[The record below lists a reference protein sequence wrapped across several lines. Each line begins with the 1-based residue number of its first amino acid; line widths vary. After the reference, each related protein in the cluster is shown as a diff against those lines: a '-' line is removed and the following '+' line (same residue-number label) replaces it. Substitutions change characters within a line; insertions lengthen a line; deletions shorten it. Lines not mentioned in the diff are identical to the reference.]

1 MRQHHLR
8 RRMPVSP
15 LSTAL
20 SPLGTTSSDNS
31 EETPADHS
39 ILSTEE
45 RTVVRHFESN
55 HSRSKEGRFVVLLP
69 RNPSAKQIG
78 ESRSQAVRRFLSLE
92 RVRRFVSLEP
102 SLTAKGRFKELD
114 DVMQKY
120 LDLGHAEQIGES
132 RSQAVRRFV
141 SLEPSLTAKGRFKE
155 LDDVMQ
161 KYLDLGH
168 AEQIGE
174 SRSQAVRRFL
184 SLERSLTAK
193 GRFKE
198 LDDVM
203 QEYLDLGHAEPI
215 SSTDLERPI
224 EDVQGYKHYHTS
236 QSSVQQNRLLE
247 YP

>member
-92 RVRRFVSLEP
+92 R
-102 SLTAKGRFKELD
+102 
-114 DVMQKY
+114 
-120 LDLGHAEQIGES
+120 
-132 RSQAVRRFV
+132 
-141 SLEPSLTAKGRFKE
+141 
-155 LDDVMQ
+155 
-161 KYLDLGH
+161 
-168 AEQIGE
+168 
-174 SRSQAVRRFL
+174 
-184 SLERSLTAK
+184 SLTAK

>member
-1 MRQHHLR
+1 MLLGVDVFLNVLR
-8 RRMPVSP
+8 HGRRSGPPESP
-15 LSTAL
+15 TAL
-20 SPLGTTSSDNS
+20 ETEFGWVLCGSAGPASSSSAHACVTTFHSTVTSGDDILRQFWEI

-55 HSRSKEGRFVVLLP
+55 HSCSKEGRFVVPLP

-78 ESRSQAVRRFLSLE
+78 EL
-92 RVRRFVSLEP
+92 
-102 SLTAKGRFKELD
+102 
-114 DVMQKY
+114 
-120 LDLGHAEQIGES
+120 

-161 KYLDLGH
+161 EYLDLGH

-174 SRSQAVRRFL
+174 SRSQAVRRFV
-184 SLERSLTAK
+184 SLEPSLTAK

-236 QSSVQQNRLLE
+236 QSSV
-247 YP
+247 